1 MKKKERRKSKIHLI
15 PSIQY
20 LQSIRIINSMEEK
33 DESREIENYCY
44 TTVSSIKLYAV

>member
-1 MKKKERRKSKIHLI
+1 VAANLEGTSASEVDREGYKDYKLNGR
-15 PSIQY
+15 
-20 LQSIRIINSMEEK
+20 EK

>member
-1 MKKKERRKSKIHLI
+1 MTLYKDYKLNGR
-15 PSIQY
+15 
-20 LQSIRIINSMEEK
+20 EK